1 MMSMKRILIP
11 IVLILFLAPTGM
23 VFAQGH
29 SSSAEDRS
37 SRREEREKIR
47 ENIET
52 LRVWKLLEALN
63 LTAEQST
70 QFLPVLKEFQ
80 TAKRSFEDGRRDLL
94 QELET
99 ALETSPN
106 EKKLKEILTEME
118 NNRKQFQAAWE
129 SYLEK
134 AKSILTIEQQAQLFL
149 FEDKFERRIRE
160 TIEQIRG
167 GHPRG
172 KDQKR

>member
-23 VFAQGH
+23 VFAQGPP
-29 SSSAEDRS
+29 SSADDRS

-52 LRVWKLLEALN
+52 LRMWKLLEALN

-80 TAKRSFEDGRRDLL
+80 TAKRSFEDSRRDLL
-94 QELET
+94 EELET

-106 EKKLKEILTEME
+106 EEKLKEILTKME
-118 NNRKQFQAAWE
+118 NNRKQFLAESE

-134 AKSILTIEQQAQLFL
+134 AKSILSIEQQAQLFL
-149 FEDKFERRIRE
+149 FEEKFERRIRE

-172 KDQKR
+172 KDQER

>member
-1 MMSMKRILIP
+1 MMSMKRMLILM
-11 IVLILFLAPTGM
+11 VLILFLAPTSV
-23 VFAQGH
+23 VFAQGPP
-29 SSSAEDRS
+29 SSADDRP

-80 TAKRSFEDGRRDLL
+80 TAKKSFEDRRRDLL
-94 QELET
+94 EELET
-99 ALETSPN
+99 TLKTSPN

-118 NNRKQFQAAWE
+118 NNRKQFLAVSE
-129 SYLEK
+129 NYLEK

-160 TIEQIRG
+160 TIKQIRG

-172 KDQKR
+172 KDQER